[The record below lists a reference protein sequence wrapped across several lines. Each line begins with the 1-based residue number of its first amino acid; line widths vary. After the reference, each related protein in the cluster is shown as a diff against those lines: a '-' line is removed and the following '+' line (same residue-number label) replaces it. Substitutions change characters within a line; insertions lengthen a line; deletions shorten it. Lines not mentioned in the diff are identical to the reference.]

1 MSLSTNKHGGRDMI
15 PHKVRSPPSSSSS
28 TTAASTIQQSKRV
41 KIPMQ
46 LMGLAHKEADKLA
59 QGGYMLHEEGG
70 DHAGDFCGD
79 QASVVDKN
87 DESASTSAAAI
98 GGTKPAIR
106 EQSSHPA
113 PKGSAAAAGGSVKH
127 SPNQIAAASQMRFTR
142 ELSSYTRAVCMRL
155 GYA

>member
-1 MSLSTNKHGGRDMI
+1 MSLPTNKHGGRDMI
-15 PHKVRSPPSSSSS
+15 PHKVRPPPSSSST
-28 TTAASTIQQSKRV
+28 TTAAAASTMPQSKRV

-59 QGGYMLHEEGG
+59 QGGYMPREEVS

-98 GGTKPAIR
+98 GRTKPALR
-106 EQSSHPA
+106 EPA